1 MESAATST
9 TTIPP
14 PPPPPPPTPATTT
27 TTMITTIQPSTT
39 LKTNYKSNYEIHP
52 NQNMVYDSP
61 RLGSYMLP
69 AHPPPWAIQTIY
81 RNSKVDELIKINSPT
96 DNAAATSKSS
106 ESVES
111 FSSLLAPAWRYSPQK
126 LKVKLL
132 KKVELLKNAKPF
144 RPSPIDPTQY
154 V

>member
-14 PPPPPPPTPATTT
+14 PPPPPATPATT
-27 TTMITTIQPSTT
+27 TTMITTTQPSTT
-39 LKTNYKSNYEIHP
+39 LKTDYKSNYEIYP
-52 NQNMVYDSP
+52 NQNMIYDSP
-61 RLGSYMLP
+61 RLGSHMLP
-69 AHPPPWAIQTIY
+69 AHPPPWAIQTFY
-81 RNSKVDELIKINSPT
+81 RNSKVDELIKINSPA

-144 RPSPIDPTQY
+144 QPSPIDPTQF